1 MDLRRPTLEG
11 EGLIM
16 TFPIMAVL
24 SGDIVKSTK
33 MTAKQLDFV
42 RDVLEV
48 AVGEARNWSGATMHG
63 PDFYRGDAWQLV
75 VEDPRWFLRLAVW
88 MKTALAVSPFKAQTR
103 IAIGVGEVEALDPDV
118 VSRSI
123 GDAFTLSGR
132 ALDAMGKRRDMV
144 LALPEEQVGLSWLA
158 AQVGVCDYIVSR
170 WTRSQAEVALPLLV
184 PNAPSQAEAAE
195 ALGRLPQAVSR
206 VYRDAGL
213 YVLLEVLETV
223 EGAAFS
229 DLRGKASG

>member
-1 MDLRRPTLEG
+1 
-11 EGLIM
+11 M
-16 TFPIMAVL
+16 TFPIVAVL

-33 MTAKQLDFV
+33 MTAKQLDTV

-48 AVGEARNWSGATMHG
+48 AVKEARIWSGVTMHG

-88 MKTALAVSPFKAQTR
+88 MKTSLAVSPFKAQTR
-103 IAIGVGEVEALDPDV
+103 IAIGVGEAEAVDPDV

-144 LALPEEQVGLSWLA
+144 LALPEEPVGLSWLA

-195 ALGRLPQAVSR
+195 AIGRLPQAVSR

-223 EGAAFS
+223 EDASFAG
-229 DLRGKASG
+229 LHRKASR